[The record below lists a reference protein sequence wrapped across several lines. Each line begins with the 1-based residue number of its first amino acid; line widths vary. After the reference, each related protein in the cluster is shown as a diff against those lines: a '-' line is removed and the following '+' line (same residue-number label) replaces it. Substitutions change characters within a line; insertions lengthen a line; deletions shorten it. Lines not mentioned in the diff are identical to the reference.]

1 MAPTKNAGRMSGH
14 ALGVPKTLHINELRQ
29 PERCGRES
37 NPRIAVL
44 QTAALPL
51 GYRTRAFKLSTATGF
66 LKTTRRITPDIGSRL
81 E

>member
-1 MAPTKNAGRMSGH
+1 MYPDLYPSRDGYRESMFVTH
-14 ALGVPKTLHINELRQ
+14 FFTTTY
-29 PERCGRES
+29 ERCGRES
-37 NPRIAVL
+37 NSRIAVL